1 MEVAKCKFWQFG
13 KEEKSNGK
21 VQRYDKDPE
30 TDFP

>member
-1 MEVAKCKFWQFG
+1 MKIVRCKLWQFS
-13 KEEKSNGK
+13 KEEKFDGK